1 MKTTDSCRFFFILKN
16 VITAGTTLIRWSL
29 LTIPDYFFWQL
40 LLTAAPA
47 VLCTGIKWGFCQ
59 IWPISSSMIS
69 INSDGLVNSDDVF
82 LRWWSY
88 FARGTAQFR
97 HPRSLE
103 LTNILVH
110 AHLPC
115 SYCGSSHVI
124 FLVNLNFFSMSNC

>member
-1 MKTTDSCRFFFILKN
+1 MGTTDSCRFFFILKN

-59 IWPISSSMIS
+59 IWPTSTFMIS
-69 INSDGLVNSDDVF
+69 INSDGLVNPDDV
-82 LRWWSY
+82 LLHWLSY
-88 FARGTAQFR
+88 FALGFSQFW
-97 HPRSLE
+97 HTRSWE

-115 SYCGSSHVI
+115 SYYGHSDVI
-124 FLVNLNFFSMSNC
+124 FFVILNLFSMSNC